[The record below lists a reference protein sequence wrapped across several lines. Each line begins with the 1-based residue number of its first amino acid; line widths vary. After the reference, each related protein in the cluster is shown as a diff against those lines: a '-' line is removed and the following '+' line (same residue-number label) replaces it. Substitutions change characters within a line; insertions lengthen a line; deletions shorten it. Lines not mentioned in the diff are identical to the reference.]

1 MQSAEGHRSDTNAIA
16 LRAED
21 RGRAVVRKHGV
32 ESGFAI
38 PQRSVTGAKTKK
50 EDLPRHPLILT
61 CHYGESRVQASDV
74 AAGLD
79 RTLLR
84 VP

>member
-1 MQSAEGHRSDTNAIA
+1 MQSAESHRSDTNAIA

-50 EDLPRHPLILT
+50 RIFPGIRSF
-61 CHYGESRVQASDV
+61 SRVITAKAGSRQAM
-74 AAGLD
+74 
-79 RTLLR
+79 
-84 VP
+84 